1 MTRRKLAVL
10 RERIRVLR
18 FKESV
23 TNEEIQRLLRAVR
36 RKRQDGDVWVHRVLA
51 ERMPLTVPRGK
62 TIKKNAAQ
70 AVLDVLSGDLDA
82 YEETFEQQ
90 TQPKNGHQRR

>member
-10 RERIRVLR
+10 RERIRALR
-18 FKESV
+18 IKQSV
-23 TNEEIQRLLRAVR
+23 TDDEIQRLLRAVR
-36 RKRQDGDVWVHRVLA
+36 RKRQSPYTWVHRVLA
-51 ERMPLTVPRGK
+51 DRMPLTVPRGK

-70 AVLDVLSGDLDA
+70 ALLDVLSGDLDA

-90 TQPKNGHQRR
+90 TQPKNGHKRR